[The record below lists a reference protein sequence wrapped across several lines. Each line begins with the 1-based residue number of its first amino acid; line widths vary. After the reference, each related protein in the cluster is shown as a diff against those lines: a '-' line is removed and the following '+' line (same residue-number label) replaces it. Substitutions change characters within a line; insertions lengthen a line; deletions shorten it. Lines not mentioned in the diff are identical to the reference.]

1 MMKGLFL
8 TLMIMSFL
16 MGCSMP
22 PLPIYSLIQVQP
34 RQIDNRLAIRMHLP
48 DGRWAV
54 LITAEGLKDPTVIQ
68 FEEDHIRWG
77 MMEDKI

>member
-8 TLMIMSFL
+8 ALMSFL

-22 PLPIYSLIQVQP
+22 PLPNYSLIQVQP
-34 RQIDNRLAIRMHLP
+34 GQIDNRLAIRMHLP

-54 LITAEGLKDPTVIQ
+54 LITPEGLKDPTVIQ